1 MTEIILNFISME
13 GHGFYIWVSYII
25 PLTLIFLFI
34 LFQKEKLRNITKKT
48 KENEKKNIRD

>member
-1 MTEIILNFISME
+1 MTEIILNFISMG

-25 PLTLIFLFI
+25 PLTLIFIFI

-48 KENEKKNIRD
+48 KENEKKI

>member
-1 MTEIILNFISME
+1 MTEIILNFISMG

-25 PLTLIFLFI
+25 PLTLIFIFI
-34 LFQKEKLRNITKKT
+34 LFQKEKLRKIIKKT